1 MRFLHLQSCVWSRV
15 LVVKEEWQVGGQLF
29 VTEINNYIKVF
40 LTKMDNFKASFR
52 ESSNHKWLG
61 KANPVSLLN
70 LPKNFNCFGSLCNVW
85 DGNRENYVTVLK
97 PKRGMCR
104 EKVHHILPLNWIR
117 YINNRD
123 FWG

>member
-1 MRFLHLQSCVWSRV
+1 
-15 LVVKEEWQVGGQLF
+15 
-29 VTEINNYIKVF
+29 
-40 LTKMDNFKASFR
+40 MDNFEASIR
-52 ESSNHKWLG
+52 GTAKQKWLG

-70 LPKNFNCFGSLCNVW
+70 LPKNFNYFGSLRNVW

-97 PKRGMCR
+97 PKMGNVRGESASYFATHR
-104 EKVHHILPLNWIR
+104 IR